1 MSYDEDM
8 AHRIRELLASED
20 GVDERRMFGGLAFM
34 VGGNLAL
41 AVSHTDALLVRL
53 GADGAAEATGRA
65 HVRRAVMRGRE
76 MRGWVYVDFAG
87 VRTKRQLAAWVGRG
101 VAFARSLPAK
111 G

>member
-8 AHRIRELLASED
+8 AQRVRELLASEH

-34 VGGNLAL
+34 VGGNLAV
-41 AVSHTDALLVRL
+41 AVSHRDALLVRL
-53 GADGAAEATGRA
+53 GPEGAAAAAGRA
-65 HVRRAVMRGRE
+65 HVEPAVMRGRE

-87 VRTKRQLAAWVGRG
+87 LRSKRELAGWVGRG
-101 VAFARSLPAK
+101 VEFARGLPPK

>member
-1 MSYDEDM
+1 VAYDEDM
-8 AHRIRELLASED
+8 AHRVRELLGLEE

-41 AVSHTDALLVRL
+41 AVSSRDALLVRL
-53 GADGAAEATGRA
+53 GAEGAAAAAARP
-65 HVRRAVMRGRE
+65 HVRAAVMGGRE

-87 VRTKRQLAAWVGRG
+87 VRTKRQLQSWVTRA
-101 VAFARSLPAK
+101 VSFARSLPAK